1 MISLIQTRLKI
12 LFCLALCASLSL
24 GYVSYSG
31 WNKYTSMHESL
42 NLTYSIEETVTSLKV
57 NKYDKHLYKELKS
70 TRALLEPKHRAD
82 ALSDVIQAY
91 ADKSPWL
98 LKKRVKHFL
107 KNELEYRRYARNMM
121 AYWQNR
127 VIYFAALAAGSL
139 LTVFLLMVLYIRYS
153 IFNPLKDLARKMTDF
168 LNNKY
173 SYQFSVPD
181 PNEVGQLHATFNA
194 LAQQV
199 LSNMDELTTLDR
211 AKSEFL
217 NIASHEL
224 RTPLTSI
231 KGSLSLLQSG
241 VAGDVNDSSKN
252 LMNIAET
259 ETDRLIRLINDVLDL
274 AKIEAGRLPLEKE
287 WVSLESLVNE
297 TITSLQG
304 LATTA
309 SVRLEASKLPHLE
322 IDVDSDRIKQ
332 VLTNLISNAIKF
344 SPEKGVV
351 NISADIDAHGSLR
364 LNVHD
369 QGRGIAP
376 EDIER
381 IFEKFSQATGPNNPL
396 VKGTG
401 LGLAIARAIVTE
413 HEGHI
418 GVESTIGKGSQFYF
432 TLAHWR
438 IPGQNANSGNI
449 KTTQG
454 AVA

>member
-1 MISLIQTRLKI
+1 MMSLIHTRLKF
-12 LFCLALCASLSL
+12 LFTLAVLAFLGL

-42 NLTYSIEETVTSLKV
+42 NLTYALEETVINLNV
-57 NKYDKHLYKELKS
+57 NKYDQRLYQELKVH
-70 TRALLEPKHRAD
+70 RAKLTPKHRAD
-82 ALSDVIQAY
+82 AMSDVIAAY
-91 ADKSPWL
+91 AEKSPWL
-98 LKKRVKHFL
+98 LKKRVDHFL
-107 KNELEYRRYARNMM
+107 KNEQEYRRYARNMM

-127 VIYFAALAAGSL
+127 VVYFAALAAGSL
-139 LTVFLLMVLYIRYS
+139 LAVFLFSVFYIRLS
-153 IFNPLKDLARKMTDF
+153 VFNPLKDLARRMNDF

-181 PNEVGQLHATFNA
+181 PNEVGQLHATFNS

-287 WVSLESLVNE
+287 WKPVQVVIAE
-297 TITSLQG
+297 TVASLQG
-304 LATTA
+304 LASA
-309 SVRLEASKLPHLE
+309 AGVKLEAGELPHLE
-322 IDVDSDRIKQ
+322 IEVDVDRIKQ

-344 SPEKGVV
+344 SPENGVV
-351 NISADIDAHGSLR
+351 TVTADIDAHGSVR
-364 LNVHD
+364 LSVND

-381 IFEKFSQATGPNNPL
+381 IFEKFSQATGPDNPL

-401 LGLAIARAIVTE
+401 LGLAIARAIVAE
-413 HEGHI
+413 HDGHI
-418 GVESTIGKGSQFYF
+418 GVESTVGKGSQFYF
-432 TLAHWR
+432 TLTSWR
-438 IPGQNANSGNI
+438 IPGQDANSGNI